1 MDSETVDSPLYPNRP
16 ALYTNYLQ
24 TAGTAREIVI
34 EFGMYHDGEETP
46 RIHTSLI
53 THPAYL
59 EEFLRV
65 MVEALND
72 YRAKKSAAA
81 PESRAI
87 Q

>member
-1 MDSETVDSPLYPNRP
+1 MDPEPVDPPLYPTRP

-24 TAGTAREIVI
+24 AAASAREIVI
-34 EFGMYHDGEETP
+34 EFGMYHNGEETP

-59 EEFLRV
+59 EEFLKV
-65 MVEALND
+65 MMEALND
-72 YRAKKSAAA
+72 YRAKKSCAA
-81 PESRAI
+81 PESRSV